1 MHRRNP
7 AFSNPPHEGAAG
19 DADDLAGFAAADQGI
34 VSHEQTFSHC
44 GMISQV
50 SCRRILARSP
60 YAWEGLLMSEEL
72 RTADGRLIKWN
83 RGDRM
88 RKALDV
94 AEISVQDMADYLD
107 VDRSTVSTWLNNRID
122 PSYTSLRLWSLRTG
136 APLRWLHHGDTEPC
150 DLEM

>member
-1 MHRRNP
+1 
-7 AFSNPPHEGAAG
+7 
-19 DADDLAGFAAADQGI
+19 
-34 VSHEQTFSHC
+34 
-44 GMISQV
+44 
-50 SCRRILARSP
+50 
-60 YAWEGLLMSEEL
+60 MSEEL

-122 PSYTSLRLWSLRTG
+122 PSYTGLRLWSLRTG

-150 DLEM
+150 DLEMVRVVAGQGTKRHRANKMQSSRTKIAV